1 MTLPYFKNVRK
12 DLVDK
17 VFEDKGSH
25 DRRMGNTKAFDED
38 IVDGIEV
45 DEILFFLGYDFVD
58 DPLAGKSVINLKEE
72 KRHVRL
78 P

>member
-1 MTLPYFKNVRK
+1 
-12 DLVDK
+12 
-17 VFEDKGSH
+17 
-25 DRRMGNTKAFDED
+25 MGNTKAFDED